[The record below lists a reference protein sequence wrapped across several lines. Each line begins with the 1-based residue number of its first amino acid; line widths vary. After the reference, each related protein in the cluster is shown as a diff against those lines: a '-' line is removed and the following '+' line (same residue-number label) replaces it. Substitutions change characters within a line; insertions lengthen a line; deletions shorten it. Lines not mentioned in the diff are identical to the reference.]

1 MIEIIK
7 KIDTDILLWL
17 NGNHNEFWD
26 NVMWFATGKWTWL
39 PFYLIVALL
48 LLWKYKKNS
57 ILMILLIAVLITMS
71 DLLASGLFK
80 PFFERVRP
88 SHDPDLEG
96 KIHFVNDYRG
106 GKFGF
111 ISSHAAN
118 VFSLAFYLIIVAR
131 QKLQWIPLVLIPW
144 ASFVSISRVY
154 LGVHYPTDILVPI
167 ILSIPIALIV
177 SKLYRVFNPIFI
189 KKKTTNVT

>member
-1 MIEIIK
+1 
-7 KIDTDILLWL
+7 
-17 NGNHNEFWD
+17 
-26 NVMWFATGKWTWL
+26 
-39 PFYLIVALL
+39 
-48 LLWKYKKNS
+48 
-57 ILMILLIAVLITMS
+57 MILLIAVLITMS